1 MWCKKKTFKTSTF
14 VQAGQ
19 KNKNL
24 PLSSHFLPISPLS
37 VLHLSMLSLLPSLF
51 VTVSHRGDT
60 KPNTGGEILA
70 CHLSHNLDRKW
81 KAFGAAPFPAL
92 SLSLLLFPFQLF
104 VDLVKPNTSGESH
117 RRREY
122 NTRTRGGRRGA
133 WALSSL
139 KKKEERKKNKKVL
152 NLPRRQRAATGC
164 KT

>member
-1 MWCKKKTFKTSTF
+1 
-14 VQAGQ
+14 
-19 KNKNL
+19 
-24 PLSSHFLPISPLS
+24 
-37 VLHLSMLSLLPSLF
+37 MLSLLPSLF

-81 KAFGAAPFPAL
+81 KAFWSCTLPS
-92 SLSLLLFPFQLF
+92 SLSLLLFSFQLF

-152 NLPRRQRAATGC
+152 NLPRRQRAATGY